1 MSIKLVIVTTR
12 PSEDTPWFD
21 EIEGNREK
29 LAEVQANLISTPGFL
44 GQTVESE
51 PLKRT
56 KTIEFADDVAL
67 RNYVTANEADVQ
79 HRGVVKEAYLREH
92 GCTEDIYLA

>member
-12 PSEDTPWFD
+12 PSETTPWFD
-21 EIEGNREK
+21 EVEGNVEK
-29 LAEVQANLISTPGFL
+29 LAEVTANLQATPGFI
-44 GQTVESE
+44 GQTMETTQ
-51 PLKRT
+51 LKRT
-56 KTIEFADDVAL
+56 KTLEFADDVAI

-79 HRGVVKEAYLREH
+79 HRGSVKEAYLLEH

>member
-1 MSIKLVIVTTR
+1 MSIKLVIVHTR
-12 PSEDTPWFD
+12 QSENTPWFD
-21 EIEGNREK
+21 EIAGNVEK
-29 LAEVQANLISTPGFL
+29 LTEVASTLAATPGFI
-44 GQTVESE
+44 GQTIELT

-67 RNYVTANEADVQ
+67 RNYVMSNEQNIQ
-79 HRGVVKEAYLREH
+79 HRGSVVESYLQEH

>member
-12 PSEDTPWFD
+12 PSESTPWFD
-21 EIEGNREK
+21 EVDGNIEK
-29 LAEVQANLISTPGFL
+29 LDAVIARLNATPGFV
-44 GQTVESE
+44 GATTEDT

-56 KTIEFADDVAL
+56 KTFEFTDDVAL
-67 RNYVTANEADVQ
+67 RNYVTANEVDVQ
-79 HRGVVKEAYLREH
+79 HRGSVREAYLQEH

>member
-12 PSEDTPWFD
+12 PSESTPWFD
-21 EIEGNREK
+21 EVDGNIEK
-29 LAEVQANLISTPGFL
+29 LAAVQANLESTPGFL
-44 GQTVESE
+44 GQTVDTQ

-56 KTIEFADDVAL
+56 KTLEFADDVAL

-79 HRGVVKEAYLREH
+79 HRGSVKETYLQEH

>member
-12 PSEDTPWFD
+12 PSETTPWFD
-21 EIEGNREK
+21 EVEGNIEK
-29 LAEVQANLISTPGFL
+29 LAAVVANLESTPGFL
-44 GQTVESE
+44 GQTMTSE

-79 HRGVVKEAYLREH
+79 HRGTVKEAYLQEH

>member
-12 PSEDTPWFD
+12 PSESTPWFFEVD
-21 EIEGNREK
+21 GNSEK
-29 LAEVQANLISTPGFL
+29 IAGVQANLETTPGYL
-44 GQTVESE
+44 GQTIETG

-67 RNYVTANEADVQ
+67 RNYVTANESDVQ
-79 HRGVVKEAYLREH
+79 HRGALKEAYLQEH

>member
-12 PSEDTPWFD
+12 PSETTPWFD
-21 EIEGNREK
+21 EIEGNVEK
-29 LAEVQANLISTPGFL
+29 LASVISRMQASPGYL
-44 GQTVESE
+44 GQTVENT

-67 RNYVTANEADVQ
+67 RTYVTANENDIQ
-79 HRGVVKEAYLREH
+79 HRGTVREEYLQAH